1 MNTTLIIPTDKFLSY
16 HSSQV
21 ELPPFSVLDKDGALL
36 PTIKHCFIE
45 HMLISVENPPAT
57 LKAKNGVIYQ
67 AVYDSVI
74 VDPLSKE
81 ENITVIVS
89 FQGHTYGNF
98 AVIRNLR
105 LDKMAVSYVKNSKGA
120 DHA

>member
-1 MNTTLIIPTDKFLSY
+1 MNTTLIIPTATFLSATKIE
-16 HSSQV
+16 V
-21 ELPPFSVLDKDGALL
+21 LPFSVLDKDGALL

-45 HMLISVENPPAT
+45 HMLISVKNPPPT
-57 LKAKNGVIYQ
+57 LKAKNGMIYQ

-74 VDPLSKE
+74 VDPVSKE

-105 LDKMAVSYVKNSKGA
+105 LNKMAMSYVKNNKGA
-120 DHA
+120 DHE